1 MYTVEAQLKHTVTLH
16 QQRNQ
21 TPLTLQL
28 QLLLLL
34 LHSPSST
41 GQRERLKRLSFVDQ
55 GPGLDFAFFCF
66 FQILALSSSEPFQAP
81 RSLANHAAQASTKPV
96 SWTSPIVLIHF
107 FSLLLCWS
115 FRAILHMYIS
125 CCRHAR
131 SHTPSL
137 SLSPCPL
144 WL

>member
-1 MYTVEAQLKHTVTLH
+1 MQSCIMYRKTLFTMVMCNFNDIVI
-16 QQRNQ
+16 RWFSYSNMI
-21 TPLTLQL
+21 PL
-28 QLLLLL
+28 
-34 LHSPSST
+34 SIYP
-41 GQRERLKRLSFVDQ
+41 RI
-55 GPGLDFAFFCF
+55 AFIRFCF